1 MSGGQSESSERRG
14 YIRIRE
20 RLVTFVKDPA
30 TGKVH
35 RALTRD
41 LGGVGVCLITN
52 EPLEVGVAIEGEL
65 KLPDREAP
73 VSFSAVVVWSQVIQK
88 EPGETLDRPTREVG
102 VKFVRIDPKD
112 RVLIQQHAALNAL
125 PE

>member
-1 MSGGQSESSERRG
+1 MSDGRSDSSERRE
-14 YIRIRE
+14 YRRIKE

-41 LGGVGVCLITN
+41 LGGIGVCLVTS
-52 EPLEVGVAIEGEL
+52 EPLKLGTAIEAEL
-65 KLPDREAP
+65 KLPDRERPIA
-73 VSFSAVVVWSQVIQK
+73 FSAVVVWSQVIDESGQ
-88 EPGETLDRPTREVG
+88 PLNRPTREVG
-102 VKFVRIDPKD
+102 VQFVRIDPKD
-112 RVLIQQHAALNAL
+112 RALIQQHAALNAM

>member
-1 MSGGQSESSERRG
+1 MTDTPSERRESV
-14 YIRIRE
+14 RIRE
-20 RLVTFVKDPA
+20 RLVTFVKNPA

-41 LGGVGVCLITN
+41 LGGIGVCLITN
-52 EPLEVGVAIEGEL
+52 EPLESGAAIEAEL

-73 VSFSAVVVWSQVIQK
+73 VTFSAAVVWSRVID
-88 EPGETLDRPTREVG
+88 EPGRSRDRPTREVG
-102 VKFVRIDPKD
+102 VQFVRIDPKD
-112 RVLIQQHAALNAL
+112 RALIQQYAALNAL

>member
-1 MSGGQSESSERRG
+1 MAGDGSERRE
-14 YIRIRE
+14 YIRVRE
-20 RLVTFVKDPA
+20 RLVTFIKDPA

-41 LGGVGVCLITN
+41 LGGTGVCLVTN

-65 KLPDREAP
+65 KLPDRKAP
-73 VSFSAVVVWSQVIQK
+73 VTFSAVVVWSQVIQK
-88 EPGETLDRPTREVG
+88 EPGQPLDRPTREVG

-112 RVLIQQHAALNAL
+112 RALIQQHVALNAM